1 MQSTAR
7 IRSMWYNITAS
18 LWFVPTLMAFAA
30 IVTAAVFVAM
40 DRVFDLHDTSEEA
53 WWLIQASAGS
63 ARQILTTIAST
74 TATVLGVVFSI
85 TIIALQ
91 LASTQYSPRVLR
103 EFMRDR
109 GSQVV
114 MGTFIST
121 FTYAILV
128 ARTVRDTDE
137 ELYFVPIISLNF
149 GILLSLASIAALIY
163 FINHIAESIQVAN
176 LVATLGKATVPLV
189 DAGFPGNCG
198 RALEEPPA
206 LDGFSCSSVPAPRS
220 GYLQVIEADQLL
232 DFATRHD
239 IVIEMVMTIGDF
251 VGEGAEIARLHGA
264 TALDEHIVS
273 EVQQYV
279 SIGRRRTLQQDAAY
293 GIRQIVD
300 IAVKAMSPSIN
311 DPTTA
316 LICVDHLG
324 VILRRMAM
332 TRDVVPH
339 RADSRGRLRLVL
351 SGLTFGSALS
361 QSFTPL
367 RVYARK
373 DPDVVLRLLTVL
385 RRVAESAPEESRRE
399 LLWREAGMLVRAADR
414 ELEGEFEREQVN
426 ERLRELG
433 GELRQEPASM
443 LLQAAL
449 PQHRV

>member
-1 MQSTAR
+1 MRPTAR

-18 LWFVPTLMAFAA
+18 LWFVPTLMAFAS
-30 IVTAAVFVAM
+30 IVAAVVFVSL
-40 DRVFDLHDTSEEA
+40 DRVLDLHDTSDEA
-53 WWLIQASAGS
+53 WWLIQSSAGS

-128 ARTVRDTDE
+128 ARTVRDADE
-137 ELYFVPIISLNF
+137 ELHFVPIISLNV
-149 GILLSLASIAALIY
+149 GILLSLATIAALIY

-176 LVATLGKATVPLV
+176 LVATLGRATVPLV
-189 DAGFPGNCG
+189 DAGFPGRCG
-198 RALEEPPA
+198 RAVLEPPA
-206 LDGFSCSSVPAPRS
+206 LDEFRCSSVLAPRS
-220 GYLQVIEADQLL
+220 GYLQVIEADHMLEV
-232 DFATRHD
+232 ATRND
-239 IVIEMVMTIGDF
+239 MVIEMNATIGDF
-251 VGEGAEIARLHGA
+251 VAEGAAIARVYGT
-264 TALDEHIVS
+264 TALDDRILND
-273 EVQQYV
+273 VQENI

-324 VILRRMAM
+324 VILRRLA
-332 TRDVVPH
+332 TRSDTVPY
-339 RADSRGRLRLVL
+339 RADATGRLRLVVQ
-351 SGLTFGSALS
+351 GLTFGSALS
-361 QSFTPL
+361 QVFTPL

-385 RRVAESAPEESRRE
+385 RRVAEEAPEESRRE
-399 LLWREAGMLVRAADR
+399 LLWREAEMLARAADR
-414 ELEGEFEREQVN
+414 ELEGEFEREMVN
-426 ERLRELG
+426 ERLRALG
-433 GELRQEPASM
+433 IELRREPASI
-443 LLQAAL
+443 LLRGASL
-449 PQHRV
+449 QHRA